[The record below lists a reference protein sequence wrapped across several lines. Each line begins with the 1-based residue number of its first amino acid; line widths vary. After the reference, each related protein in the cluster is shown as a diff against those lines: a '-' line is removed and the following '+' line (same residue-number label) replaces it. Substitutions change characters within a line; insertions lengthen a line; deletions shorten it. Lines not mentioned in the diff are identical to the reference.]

1 MSGLRETPLPKRLLP
16 ALGLLACMIAAGTF
30 LGARSQTGEAVAQAT
45 GSVRLFTAP
54 DENSL
59 LSAVVRDDEIA
70 GALAQSLGAGGTE
83 WYLVRT
89 KSGAVGWIRAGATD
103 ATKSYNSSFK
113 LLSREASASLANVPA
128 GPAAAGR
135 PLTVRVDTQGSLAV
149 VAVTFNGRLTANL
162 AVDTGAAKTMISRR
176 IAEQL
181 ALHSSGS
188 GLFSGIGG
196 TVAASFTRVESIR
209 VGQAEVANLTVAV
222 HDFSRT
228 PRYEGLLGLDFLG
241 KFSVSLDTKKQLLVL
256 TPR

>member
-1 MSGLRETPLPKRLLP
+1 MSRLRETPLPNRLLP
-16 ALGLLACMIAAGTF
+16 VIGLLGCIIAASAP
-30 LGARSQTGEAVAQAT
+30 LGAQSQTGGVAAQDA
-45 GSVRLFTAP
+45 GSIRLFTAP
-54 DENSL
+54 DENSP
-59 LSAVVRDDEIA
+59 LSEVVRDDEIA

-89 KSGAVGWIRAGATD
+89 KSGAVGWIRAGATN
-103 ATKSYNSSFK
+103 ATKRYNSSFK
-113 LLSREASASLANVPA
+113 LLSREPSASLAGVPSGGAASA
-128 GPAAAGR
+128 GPVTV
-135 PLTVRVDTQGSLAV
+135 PLDTRGSLAV

-162 AVDTGAAKTMISRR
+162 AVDTGATTTMISRR

-196 TVAASFTRVESIR
+196 TVAASFARVESIR
-209 VGQAEVANLTVAV
+209 VGQAKVANLVVAV

-241 KFSVSLDTKKQLLVL
+241 NFSVALDSKKQLLIL